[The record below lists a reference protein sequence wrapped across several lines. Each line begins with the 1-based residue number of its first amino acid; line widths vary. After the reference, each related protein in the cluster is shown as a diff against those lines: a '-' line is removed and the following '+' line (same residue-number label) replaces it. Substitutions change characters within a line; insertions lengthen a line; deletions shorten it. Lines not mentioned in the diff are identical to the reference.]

1 MSKFLTHVLKAF
13 HNLTLPITPASFLSD
28 LLSPA
33 FSFSFFKTQFSHY
46 FLQGVFLA
54 HYPPHPLEPPQA
66 GLSALPPG
74 SHSFPSVVLI
84 IWYCSC
90 PLCLLPLGQHGFAW
104 EWTSCIFSLNPSIQ
118 PSVGQCWAYNRY
130 PTNEQHC
137 IRTWKMRSVNQGKL
151 EVVKQE
157 MARVSIDILGISE
170 LKWTGMGKFNSDDS
184 YLLLWSR
191 IP

>member
-28 LLSPA
+28 LVSPA

-137 IRTWKMRSVNQGKL
+137 IRTWNMRSVNQGKL

-170 LKWTGMGKFNSDDS
+170 LKCPQSSW
-184 YLLLWSR
+184 
-191 IP
+191 I